1 MKTIIT
7 FFTVMCLAC
16 VAYGDFNSGKA
27 TQMNSKEAKEM
38 HKVQKDFP
46 QDKFA
51 TPSDQMLNTK
61 IREEVSLGY
70 FFNSYKSIALNT
82 NNGVVTLNGTIKNA
96 EEAQKLIAEIKK
108 INGVKAVNSQLQFT
122 K

>member
-7 FFTVMCLAC
+7 FLAVLCLSC

-27 TQMNSKEAKEM
+27 TQMDSKEAKEM
-38 HKVQKDFP
+38 HKVQKEFP
-46 QDKFA
+46 QDTFA

-61 IREEVSLGY
+61 IREAVSLGY
-70 FFNSYKSIALNT
+70 FFNSYKSIGLNT
-82 NNGVVTLNGTIKNA
+82 SNGVVTLNGTIKDA
-96 EEAQKLIAEIKK
+96 DEAQKLIAEIKK
-108 INGVKAVNSQLQFT
+108 IDGVKAVNSQLQFT